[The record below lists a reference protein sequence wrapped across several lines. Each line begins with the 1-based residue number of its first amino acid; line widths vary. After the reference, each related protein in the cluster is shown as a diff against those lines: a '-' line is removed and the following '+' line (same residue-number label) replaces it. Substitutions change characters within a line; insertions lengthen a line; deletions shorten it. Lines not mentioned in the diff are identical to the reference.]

1 MFKKVGLIALSTG
14 LVLSGGGLSNA
25 DAAKKEGNISKVKIN
40 MNGPVE
46 NVIYMIPDGF
56 GANHAANYR
65 IFKGQE
71 AVWDSHIKGMYT
83 TYSANADITDSAAAG
98 TAMAAGV
105 KTNNGVIGF
114 DPEGNKVKTILEAS
128 EEAGKSSGL
137 VATSTITHATPAS
150 FASHVEHRS
159 NEIEIARQYIQE
171 SGVDVILGGGKNN
184 FVPTSEGGKQTEL
197 NLIDEAES
205 KGFEFVET
213 RAQLANAENV
223 NVEKGEK
230 LLGLFADEALVPEF
244 DRVETEEPSLAEM
257 TETAIDA
264 LSQDKDGFFLMV
276 EGSQIDWAGEENDAA
291 YAMHDTKAFEEAVH
305 EAIEFAEQDG
315 KTLVVIAGDHETGG
329 MSVGSATSSDA
340 AADILK
346 NVTATGGFMASQLTE
361 DRLNVKE
368 VVSEYTGIELTVDEV
383 TTIQQ
388 AKDTKSAIN
397 KVLSERAGIGWTR
410 YGHSAAPVPVFA
422 FGPQSNKFV
431 GFHDNTD
438 LPKIISDAMKFK

>member
-1 MFKKVGLIALSTG
+1 MFKKVGFIALSTG
-14 LVLSGGGLSNA
+14 LVLSGVGLSNA
-25 DAAKKEGNISKVKIN
+25 DAAKKEVNTSKVKMN
-40 MNGPVE
+40 ENGPVE

-159 NEIEIARQYIQE
+159 NETEIARQYIQE

-184 FVPTSEGGKQTEL
+184 FVPVSEGGKQTEL
-197 NLIDEAES
+197 DLIDEAQE

-213 RAQLANAENV
+213 REQLGNAKSI
-223 NVEKGEK
+223 NVEKGDK
-230 LLGLFADEALVPEF
+230 LLGLFADGALAPEF
-244 DRVETEEPSLAEM
+244 DRAETEEPSLAEM

-264 LSQDKDGFFLMV
+264 LNQDKDGFFLMV
-276 EGSQIDWAGEENDAA
+276 EGSQIDWAGEENDAG
-291 YAMHDTKAFEEAVH
+291 YAMHDTKAFEEAVQ

-315 KTLVVIAGDHETGG
+315 KTLVIVAGDHETGG

-340 AADILK
+340 AAAILK
-346 NVTATGGFMASQLTE
+346 NVTATGGFMASQLNK

-368 VVSEYTGIELTVDEV
+368 VILEYTGLELSVEEER
-383 TTIQQ
+383 TIQQ
-388 AKDTKSAIN
+388 AEDAKPAIN

-422 FGPQSNKFV
+422 FGPQSYKFV

-438 LPKIISDAMKFK
+438 LPKIISEAMKLK